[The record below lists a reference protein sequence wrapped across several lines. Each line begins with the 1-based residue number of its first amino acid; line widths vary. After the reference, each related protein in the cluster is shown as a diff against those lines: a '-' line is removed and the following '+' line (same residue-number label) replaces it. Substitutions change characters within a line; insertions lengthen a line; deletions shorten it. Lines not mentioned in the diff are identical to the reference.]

1 MVAVF
6 GLGQTDLTQL
16 SFICAATG
24 FFTNAGVVGIY
35 GILAR
40 AFPTHLRATGTGFAI
55 GAGRAGAMV
64 APIAAGYLFQ
74 AGHSLEF
81 VAIAMSA
88 GSLIAAAALWFLPL
102 NESASL

>member
-1 MVAVF
+1 
-6 GLGQTDLTQL
+6 
-16 SFICAATG
+16 
-24 FFTNAGVVGIY
+24 
-35 GILAR
+35 
-40 AFPTHLRATGTGFAI
+40 
-55 GAGRAGAMV
+55 MV